1 MLVQDEVPVV
11 GSLGDSKPWLLLF
24 LKLSLLSKTR
34 ACCRK
39 HSCCCSLEIFWGR
52 KEVLPHGWV
61 WQVLPGIRDVG
72 SCWSWVAW
80 WHLPRDQ
87 HHSVT
92 SVAAWSLSFSHF
104 YWIDKRS
111 NELPALEDLGVC
123 CVYFLVMFFCP
134 IWAGSNSKNSYF
146 PTDWE
151 SSFFGVLQL
160 FSSLSP
166 TLLRILEQNCCL
178 HPKVKILKHRCV
190 TGFCTFPFL
199 PILK

>member
-123 CVYFLVMFFCP
+123 CVYFLVMFFVLFGLEAIP
-134 IWAGSNSKNSYF
+134 RTLIF
-146 PTDWE
+146 PQTGIQFLWRAAV
-151 SSFFGVLQL
+151 VLQPVSHTAAHSL
-160 FSSLSP
+160 AELLSSSESEN
-166 TLLRILEQNCCL
+166 I
-178 HPKVKILKHRCV
+178 KA
-190 TGFCTFPFL
+190 
-199 PILK
+199 

>member
-123 CVYFLVMFFCP
+123 CVYFLIMFFVLFGLEAIP
-134 IWAGSNSKNSYF
+134 RTLIF
-146 PTDWE
+146 PQTGNPV
-151 SSFFGVLQL
+151 SLACCSCSPACLPHCCAFFSRTVV
-160 FSSLSP
+160 FI
-166 TLLRILEQNCCL
+166 R
-178 HPKVKILKHRCV
+178 KWKY
-190 TGFCTFPFL
+190 
-199 PILK
+199 